1 MKLSPFTLDEAREA
15 ARLASAQQ
23 AGAEGQLRENS
34 KALAEAE
41 RSYRVALAQERLR
54 LHAQDGVAW
63 TATDDIARGVKHVA
77 DLRYARDV
85 AKGVYEAASAALWRF
100 TADRRDV
107 GRFIDWS
114 ARRDLA
120 EGYGRDPDHD
130 WSKEP
135 VIGSRRNAA

>member
-23 AGAEGQLRENS
+23 LGAEAELRDRS

-41 RSYRVALAQERLR
+41 RSYRLALAQERLR
-54 LHAQDGVAW
+54 LHAQDGIAW
-63 TATDDIARGVKHVA
+63 TAGGDLARGAKHVA

-85 AKGVYEAASAALWRF
+85 AKGVYEAAAAALWRH

-107 GRFIDWS
+107 GRFVEWS
-114 ARRDLA
+114 ARRELA
-120 EGYGRDPDHD
+120 EGYGTA
-130 WSKEP
+130 P
-135 VIGSRRNAA
+135 VPPESRPIGSRREAA